1 MKKRTTTI
9 LFSLI
14 APVAGIL
21 FFAMPADAQAACAVS
36 SAVFRTTK
44 PGGMSASTFYQE
56 ADRPYIYLDI
66 HTSGCIGVSGVELSI
81 EGQGLVGPDLNIDGL
96 DDQPLN
102 VGPATDN
109 DEEFTVVLRAGEEN
123 CTPNMD
129 PDCQYRIVIENSN
142 GDDLYYSLDGLM
154 LSYDCEGV
162 TCDDGSDWSGI
173 IDIIPFGNVLAADPY
188 AGNGTTDGNV
198 VVPPTP
204 QQPDD
209 PNGESVIN
217 LSLVNPIAG
226 TVDTIPEFFQKVVDL
241 VIKIGIP
248 IVAMAIIYSGFLFVS
263 ARGDEGQ
270 IGTAKNVLW
279 YAILGA
285 LLLFASW
292 LVAEAIKDALLS
304 I

>member
-36 SAVFRTTK
+36 SFAFRTTF
-44 PGGMSASTFYQE
+44 PGGAMSDDFFVDGNPPFVYFDFNTSSCNGQVIEVSLYNTDDVN
-56 ADRPYIYLDI
+56 ADVDALDNYEV
-66 HTSGCIGVSGVELSI
+66 T
-81 EGQGLVGPDLNIDGL
+81 VGPSTDG
-96 DDQPLN
+96 QPN
-102 VGPATDN
+102 
-109 DEEFTVVLRAGEEN
+109 FTLVTRAGEEN
-123 CTPNMD
+123 CTQAYS
-129 PDCQYRIVIENSN
+129 PDCKYGLKVYIN
-142 GDDLYYSLDGLM
+142 GDTIYEYPGL
-154 LSYDCEGV
+154 LQYDC
-162 TCDDGSDWSGI
+162 DGGCFDADWQVL
-173 IDIIPFGNVLAADPY
+173 DIIPLGNVLSLDPN
-188 AGNGTTDGNV
+188 AGNGSTDGNV

-204 QQPDD
+204 QQPDN
-209 PNGESVIN
+209 PNGESIIN
-217 LSLVNPIAG
+217 LNLVNPIAG

-248 IVAMAIIYSGFLFVS
+248 IIAMAIIYSGFLFVS
-263 ARGDEGQ
+263 ARGDEDQ
-270 IGTAKNVLW
+270 ISTAKNVLW
-279 YAILGA
+279 YAILGG